1 MLLLTY
7 LAQVRQL
14 PYKNVWLQMPV
25 ARIMPRILHIKP
37 NKKHGISRKAI
48 VITGIVRA
56 VVWDAQNR
64 NMDVWSKVVEIS
76 RKSTI
81 FTLSQSPVAERKYLM
96 NMQRKTTGSGQT
108 GFWMRVDHRLNV
120 KVVNGTMYKLLKGKN
135 AFILTHI
142 LSPHMHRQLLR
153 ARLYASRKNRRAEN
167 TGKSYPR
174 TYGLI
179 GLKARSKSRGW
190 ASNTTLLV
198 SRAQRAQAAMSQSTY
213 LNPPFSRLI
222 GLRDG
227 SASDTVK
234 AFQMRRNG
242 KQMP

>member
-1 MLLLTY
+1 MQLLTY

-14 PYKNVWLQMPV
+14 PCKNVWLQLPV
-25 ARIMPRILHIKP
+25 ARIMPHILHIKP
-37 NKKHGISRKAI
+37 SKKPGISRKGI
-48 VITGIVRA
+48 VIIGIVRA

-64 NMDVWSKVVEIS
+64 NTDVWSMVVELS

-96 NMQRKTTGSGQT
+96 NTRKKTMENGLT
-108 GFWMRVDHRLNV
+108 GFWMRVDHKLNV
-120 KVVNGTMYKLLKGKN
+120 RVVNGTMYKLLKGKN

-142 LSPHMHRQLLR
+142 LSRHMHRQLLR
-153 ARLYASRKNRRAEN
+153 ARLYASRKNRGVKN
-167 TGKSYPR
+167 YTVSYPR
-174 TYGLI
+174 VYGLI

-198 SRAQRAQAAMSQSTY
+198 SKAQREQAAMSPSTY

-222 GLRDG
+222 GLKAG

-234 AFQMRRNG
+234 AFQMRRSG
-242 KQMP
+242 KQTP